1 MSVKERIEKLREL
14 MKKYGLAAY
23 VVPSSDPH
31 MSEYVCER
39 YQSRAWIS
47 GFTGS
52 AGTAMVM
59 LEEGGLWTDSRY
71 YLQAADEL
79 KGSGLTLF
87 KVGMPDTPD
96 LLDYLYKNLKSGDKV
111 GFDGASFAAS
121 DGKKFRAKLAEKNIE
136 IVSDQDLIDQIWE
149 DRPPIPE
156 NDIFVHEVK
165 YAGKTRNEKFDE
177 IRAKMK
183 DFEAEYCLVNAL
195 DEVCWAFNIR
205 GADVDFN
212 PVAYAYALISD
223 NSARL
228 FVKNEKVPDDVR
240 KELETEGVSIEPY
253 ENVAVAL
260 ANIGSSAIVLDP
272 AKLNYNLLNSIP
284 KDAKVAE
291 TVSPVAKLK
300 ACKNATEISGMKAA
314 LRRDG
319 VAMVK
324 FLRWIEENVGKEKI
338 TELSAAAKLLEFR
351 KAGELFF
358 GESFNAITGYKG
370 HGAIVHYHAT
380 EESEYELKPEGFYL
394 IDSGGQ
400 YFDGTTDI
408 TRTIHFGDPT
418 EQEKI
423 DYTLVLQGHIKL
435 ALANFPQNTRG
446 SQVDALA
453 RIDMWKRGINYLHG
467 TGHGVGCF
475 MNVHEGPQNIRMEEN
490 PAVLEPGMILSN
502 EPGIYRADRHGIR
515 IENLVLVRAK
525 EETDFG
531 KFYEF
536 ETLTLCP
543 IDTRAIKVDM
553 LDEAERNW
561 LNDYHKAVYDSLA
574 ELLDDNDRAW
584 LKEKTAPIFKTFE
597 TA

>member
-1 MSVKERIEKLREL
+1 
-14 MKKYGLAAY
+14 MKKNGIAAY

-79 KGSGLTLF
+79 QGSGLTLF

-96 LLDYLYKNLKSGDKV
+96 LLDYLYKNLKPGDKV

-121 DGKKFRAKLAEKNIE
+121 DGKKFRAKLAEKDIE
-136 IVSDQDLIDQIWE
+136 IVADPDLIDQIWE
-149 DRPPIPE
+149 NRHPIPE

-183 DFEAEYCLVNAL
+183 DFEAEYCLLNAL

-212 PVAYAYALISD
+212 PVAYAYALISE
-223 NSARL
+223 NSAQL

-240 KELETEGVSIEPY
+240 KELEADGVKIEPY

-284 KDAKVAE
+284 KDAKIVE

-300 ACKNATEISGMKAA
+300 ACKNETEIAGMKAA

-324 FLRWIEENVGKEKI
+324 FLRWIEESVGKTKI
-338 TELSAAAKLLEFR
+338 TELSAAAKLLDFR
-351 KAGELFF
+351 KTGDLFF
-358 GESFNAITGYKG
+358 GESFNTITGYKG

-380 EESEYELKPEGFYL
+380 EESEYEIKPEGFYL

-400 YFDGTTDI
+400 YSDGTTDI

-515 IENLVLVRAK
+515 TENLVLVREK

-574 ELLDDNDRAW
+574 ELLDEDDRAW